1 MSGHESFHKI
11 LWDMMTTVPREVA
24 QGLRQLPNNITNAVG
39 AAPPGS
45 PVIPEALTQG
55 YRYVV
60 GVGAGAVRSVA
71 LACANLIPAIAKDPD
86 LKKTID
92 ETSQWLV
99 MTTLAGLH
107 AKTA

>member
-1 MSGHESFHKI
+1 
-11 LWDMMTTVPREVA
+11 MTTVPREVA

-55 YRYVV
+55 YRGVV

-71 LACANLIPAIAKDPD
+71 LACANLIPAIAKGHH
-86 LKKTID
+86 KETIGK
-92 ETSQWLV
+92 TSQWFV